1 MQSVFITG
9 ATGYMGHHLIPHLL
23 ERGHRVRGL
32 ARPGSENKLV
42 GGDVFNPKAIP

>member
-1 MQSVFITG
+1 MQSLFITG
-9 ATGYMGHHLIPHLL
+9 ATGYMCRHLIPHLL

>member
-1 MQSVFITG
+1 MQSVFIPD
-9 ATGYMGHHLIPHLL
+9 ATGYMGRHLMLRLL